1 MKKNKG
7 LALVMISASLVASL
21 TGCGT
26 VGGALPNADLPVQQ
40 YASVQDVMDYYSESM
55 KYGSISTRPAVEEAL
70 VDVKYNTVNEG
81 TEAYKKVREAFE
93 KISVEHQKVNGYR
106 INSGLHNYLKS
117 FTDDMVLTDG
127 TIKRVKEYGGYYYL
141 TVSYNTTKN
150 ISGSFKNQA
159 NYMGIDG
166 IIIKDIYGV
175 ETIDEDYLNYIV
187 REINPYLEAVGKPT
201 IENYGVDQSWLDER
215 YEEISRAEQA
225 EQNTEEVENI
235 SGEEVDDTVTDDT
248 VTDDTVTDDTLETES
263 VEEQLPNDPMVD
275 SNYGTNV
282 ADLNETFVN
291 TKGESVPKVGA
302 NNIDRLSWDI
312 NLIDKELGTSKEQ
325 IAFIPDINMVYNPAG
340 TQGSLNGF
348 GMYNQGKAGLAEFG
362 YTNNELTDP
371 GSIVVTYVFRQ
382 NILEPSELDYVFA
395 YVNEYISNNR
405 SIETDAFGGSLSVFL
420 DGTDSIS
427 EEAAIKQFTGSNLTV
442 PTFLMDRLEMI
453 VDEFD
458 RAVNNKS
465 AFALMDGTI
474 IEDAGLGMKYAA
486 YTKSADIVTFKS
498 NIKRVVARQGNNY
511 LLEIERTVEDAPKGS
526 GVVGQYRD
534 TYFVVVRQDG
544 TDFRYNDEFLY
555 RRVTTKV
562 PEVEAENTAI
572 RRLVTL
578 NLSGEVDINTA
589 TDITNTVLDTMI
601 EAVNNRTSN
610 IFTIFNEDRALLTED
625 RYNYISSKL
634 VDQAN
639 TKGIDTKIELIVKP
653 TEWISGAENQVEFT
667 TKELFKYHDKSGKK
681 LLGGLYVE
689 NYYLVS
695 NYGTEWKID
704 DIITINDKMLEPD
717 EVAEYENMLSTVQAV
732 INENKEQAPVQP

>member
-1 MKKNKG
+1 MRRNKG
-7 LALVMISASLVASL
+7 LAIVMMSASLVASL
-21 TGCGT
+21 TGCGAA
-26 VGGALPNADLPVQQ
+26 GGALPNADLPVQQ
-40 YASVQDVMDYYSESM
+40 YASIQDVMEYYSESM
-55 KYGSISTRPAVEEAL
+55 KYGSISTRPAVEEAM
-70 VDVKYNTVNEG
+70 VDIKYNTVNEG

-106 INSGLHNYLKS
+106 IDSGLHNYLKS

-127 TIKRVKEYGGYYYL
+127 VIKRVKEYGGYYYL
-141 TVSYNTTKN
+141 TVAYNTTKN

-166 IIIKDIYGV
+166 IIIKDIGGV
-175 ETIDEDYLNYIV
+175 ETIDTDYLNYIV
-187 REINPYLEAVGKPT
+187 KEINPYLEAVGKPT

-215 YEEISRAEQA
+215 YTEISRADEADRQESEATSDLLADEDNPIEELDTA
-225 EQNTEEVENI
+225 EDTEEAV
-235 SGEEVDDTVTDDT
+235 VT
-248 VTDDTVTDDTLETES
+248 
-263 VEEQLPNDPMVD
+263 EQLPNDPMFD
-275 SNYGTNV
+275 SNYSTNV
-282 ADLNETFVN
+282 AELNETFTN
-291 TKGESVPKVGA
+291 IKGESVPKVGA
-302 NNIDRLSWDI
+302 NNIDRLAWDI
-312 NLIDKELGTSKEQ
+312 NLIDKQLGTSKEQ

-348 GMYNQGKAGLAEFG
+348 GMYNQGKAGLSEFG
-362 YTNNELTDP
+362 YANNELTDP
-371 GSIVVTYVFRQ
+371 GNIVVTYVFRQ

-395 YVNEYISNNR
+395 YVNEYVSNNR
-405 SIETDAFGGSLSVFL
+405 SIESDAFGGSLSVFL
-420 DGTDSIS
+420 DGTDDIS
-427 EEAAIKQFTGSNLTV
+427 EGEAIKKFEGSNLTV

-498 NIKRVVARQGNNY
+498 NIKRVVARSGNNY
-511 LLEIERTVEDAPKGS
+511 LLEVERTVEDAPKGS

-534 TYFVVVRQDG
+534 VYFVVVRQDG
-544 TDFRYNDEFLY
+544 VDFRYNDEFLY
-555 RRVTTKV
+555 RRITTKV

-589 TDITNTVLDTMI
+589 TDITNTVLNTMV

-610 IFTIFNEDRALLTED
+610 IFTIFNEDRALLKED

-639 TKGIDTKIELIVKP
+639 TKGVDTKIELIVKP

-667 TKELFKYHDKSGKK
+667 TKELFKFHDKSGKK

-704 DIITINDKMLEPD
+704 DIITIDDKLLEPE
-717 EVAEYENMLSTVQAV
+717 EVDDYEGMLSTVQAV
-732 INENKEQAPVQP
+732 IKDKSE